1 MDKNL
6 IVLKFM
12 QQENLLLHEFIVK
25 LQSFQAL
32 ASLGCVPPT

>member
-1 MDKNL
+1 MEKNL
-6 IVLKFM
+6 IFLKFM
-12 QQENLLLHEFIVK
+12 QQENLLLHEFIFK